1 MLRIWQIHRD
11 LKLAPKLSEKKSCLT
26 LTKWKFHKLWIF
38 FSRPV
43 SAALKLMVETE
54 HWYERILTTAW
65 FVEMVE
71 QWFNSDVITTSC
83 NSPQQVYWWE
93 VWWCCFFSAQSC
105 TCVWLSVNRQVSQC
119 MEASAEWH
127 NSVNW
132 HTSHDGRVTCPI
144 LRKYVCQLCG
154 ETGDTAHTIRYC
166 PLRSQL
172 LSRWWACHTEKTTM
186 QSGKVLRD
194 RLLNV
199 DGQKLLL
206 TTRLIQGDCLEN
218 LFSCIRAKNPAP
230 TVLDL

>member
-1 MLRIWQIHRD
+1 MSFVTIYHSVCHARMLRIWQKHRD

-26 LTKWKFHKLWIF
+26 STKWKFHKLWIF

-54 HWYERILTTAW
+54 HWYESILTTAW

-93 VWWCCFFSAQSC
+93 VWWCCFFSAHSC

-132 HTSHDGRVTCPI
+132 HTS
-144 LRKYVCQLCG
+144 
-154 ETGDTAHTIRYC
+154 
-166 PLRSQL
+166 QL
-172 LSRWWACHTEKTTM
+172 LSQWWACHTEKTTM